1 MRNHVIKLED
11 LPPRMQQQAR
21 EQLSASGSKTAI
33 PDGQSKCNPHD
44 ALETGSQVK
53 EIGKELYLVVLLYR
67 TGQSFDLDNQSIKP
81 WLDGIVEKGLVKDDS
96 TAYIKGLIK
105 LPFQVKTK
113 DEERTELEFWD
124 ANYFAPYIDAARR
137 NAIKEK
143 SE

>member
-1 MRNHVIKLED
+1 MGIKLED

-21 EQLSASGSKTAI
+21 EQLSASGGKTAI
-33 PDGQSKCNPHD
+33 QNGEPKCNPHD
-44 ALETGSQVK
+44 ALESGSQNAPV
-53 EIGKELYLVVLLYR
+53 GKELYLVVLLYR
-67 TGQSFDLDNQSIKP
+67 TGQSFDLDNASIKP
-81 WLDGIVEKGLVKDDS
+81 ILDGIVEKGLVKDDS
-96 TAYIKGLIK
+96 AAYIKGLVK

-137 NAIKEK
+137 NVIKEK

>member
-1 MRNHVIKLED
+1 MTRGLKIED
-11 LPPRMQQQAR
+11 LPERLQKQAR
-21 EQLSASGSKTAI
+21 EQLATSGSKTSVSHGE
-33 PDGQSKCNPHD
+33 PKCNPHD
-44 ALETGSQVK
+44 ALETGSQVE
-53 EIGKELYLVVLLYR
+53 EIREELYLVVLLYR
-67 TGQSFDLDNQSIKP
+67 TGQQFDLDNQSIKP
-81 WLDGIVEKGLVKDDS
+81 FLDGIVEKGLVKDDS

-137 NAIKEK
+137 NVIKEK